1 MFIRFFVS
9 SGNSLPPSVF
19 VFCTAAT
26 RGPGTN
32 LLFMPIY
39 IMRLKTKLYA
49 SRPPGARICAETL
62 PENFQRSSLNLWKI
76 IRGKMFSIIQ
86 RIADST
92 LFRGN
97 WLPLQTE
104 KRKKQ
109 AEWKRIRYLPG
120 SQPARKVHIALFDPK
135 FFYSSNHEKNCF
147 LGLIK

>member
-26 RGPGTN
+26 RGPRTN

-62 PENFQRSSLNLWKI
+62 PENFQRSSPNLWKI

-104 KRKKQ
+104 KRKNRLSGKGLGICQ
-109 AEWKRIRYLPG
+109 EA
-120 SQPARKVHIALFDPK
+120 SQP
-135 FFYSSNHEKNCF
+135 EKYILHCSTLNSF
-147 LGLIK
+147 TPTMKRTVFWVKLND